1 MKITK
6 MFGFMTTLGLW
17 CLCAVSAI
25 TIIRIRD
32 DLTEIKRI
40 QKKTN
45 KQLTELKPKVERT
58 NNSGFTTAFRL
69 KMDEPELIEEM
80 PFDRP
85 EYSTLREYNGV
96 IGVFDDEE
104 ELVRE
109 IGTAV
114 SSLSAADR
122 QSLLLGIKASSEDEI
137 ESIIGSFK

>member
-17 CLCAVSAI
+17 SLCAVSAI

-85 EYSTLREYNGV
+85 EYYTLREYNGV